1 MSANMTFGVE
11 ASTHRPKYRLMS
23 YARRTSESNIY
34 FKRHHCFL
42 LLREVPKRHIWVII
56 VC

>member
-56 VC
+56 VY